1 MVVTFTALT
10 GGTEIVLTERLG
22 KLTLNT
28 LQQIL
33 TAHLL
38 NRVIEVLLIVLSTE
52 TWTKS
57 ILSTRKTI
65 INGQF
70 TNSYRNKLMEFNGR
84 YITFMNRFNKRI
96 MNRFI

>member
-70 TNSYRNKLMEFNGR
+70 KNSEFNGR